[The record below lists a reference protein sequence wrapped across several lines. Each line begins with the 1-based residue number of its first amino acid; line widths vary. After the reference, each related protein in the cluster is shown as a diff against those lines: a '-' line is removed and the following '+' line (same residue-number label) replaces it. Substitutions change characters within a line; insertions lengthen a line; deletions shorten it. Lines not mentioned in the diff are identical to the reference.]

1 MSNGFIPPPFPFPE
15 AWPRIFDE
23 QQRQQSSK
31 WLTPSSLAPVTCQT
45 STPWCPMGGV
55 SDVSVTSSPS
65 KVTVREDVEREESEE
80 DGDYEYGFVL
90 SDEWRTRFRGSQQ
103 QPKRSAKNK
112 ARKAQKKTKQGQA
125 ANARALGALAVA
137 ASSRSE
143 HLQREV
149 RAAKTREL
157 ARKWKR
163 RGSAAAAAVAPS
175 MEHVEEQRQL
185 EASLNMLF
193 DEFCD
198 VFQPVVKPRAGRSKM
213 NLGQMKNDP
222 ANGSSQ
228 AIPSLKRTLSGGAA
242 GNVGHNHGHGSLGSH
257 LGVGMNAMNSI
268 PSVLHA
274 TPNTNPPQML
284 RAVTS
289 SGVYNRPSASSFRG
303 GSGGGGGLSA
313 MGSSG
318 TAVSGN
324 VSAMGATTATR
335 SVSQSSSMQDWRMY
349 LTIEERQAV
358 RSKIRDAYTS
368 RCSTYEDLLQV
379 VRRLKRE
386 EEANCWTID

>member
-15 AWPRIFDE
+15 AWPRIFEE

-31 WLTPSSLAPVTCQT
+31 WLTPSSLAPVTCQA
-45 STPWCPMGGV
+45 STPWCPMGGF

-65 KVTVREDVEREESEE
+65 NVAVGEDVEREEAEE

-90 SDEWRTRFRGSQQ
+90 SDEWRTRFRSSQQ
-103 QPKRSAKNK
+103 QPKRSAKTK
-112 ARKAQKKTKQGQA
+112 TRKAQKKSKQGQA

-137 ASSRSE
+137 ASSRSD

-163 RGSAAAAAVAPS
+163 RGDTTAAAVAPS
-175 MEHVEEQRQL
+175 TEHVEEQRQL

-198 VFQPVVKPRAGRSKM
+198 VYQPVVKM

-289 SGVYNRPSASSFRG
+289 SGVYNRPSTSSFRG
-303 GSGGGGGLSA
+303 GNSGGMSA

-379 VRRLKRE
+379 VRAV
-386 EEANCWTID
+386 EAGGGG